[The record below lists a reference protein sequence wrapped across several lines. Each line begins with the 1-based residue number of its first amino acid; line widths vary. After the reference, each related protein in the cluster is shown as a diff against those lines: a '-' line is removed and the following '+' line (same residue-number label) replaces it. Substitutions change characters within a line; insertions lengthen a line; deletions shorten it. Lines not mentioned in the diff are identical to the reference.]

1 MSKPNTFALVGGI
14 DEVSQPLAIKP
25 GRVLSCVNY
34 EALEDGYARVEGYE
48 RFDGRTLPSE
58 TPFWLLSFDNGTI
71 PIVSGYTVTGALS
84 GATGLVMIDPEV
96 TAGDWTTTP
105 AVGRLGLRAIAGT
118 FQNGEAL
125 LVGGISHASADGT
138 LTSGMSASGDEYE
151 DDVARAARA
160 YGRSLITAV
169 PGSGPVRGVWEF
181 NGTVYAFRDNAGG
194 TAGAIYKS
202 SPAGW
207 VAVGSLGH
215 MLAFTSGGATE
226 ILEGQAI
233 TGATSAATAI
243 VRRVVLRSGTW
254 GAGDA
259 AGYFILSNITG
270 VFVAENL
277 NVGASLNLATIAA
290 APVANALPA
299 GGRYFFLTHNFY
311 GASGTRRIYGVNGV
325 GPSFEFDG
333 TYFVPIL
340 TGATVETP
348 ERIAKFRNQLF
359 LSYPNGLVQGSE
371 VGEPTGWDSLG
382 GAWEVGI
389 GSDVADFIQHTDSL
403 LILGKHGIFSLT
415 GYDST
420 DFALSQITDESGAK
434 PFTGQRIGA
443 GIYLDNRGLRSIT
456 TSQEFGNFSMG
467 AITESVK
474 KTLGRR
480 KRSGVKPIAS
490 VLVRTKSHYRM
501 FYDDGSGLSFYVG
514 RKAPEPMYFE
524 LGKNLTCVSSNES
537 EDEDTLDDERMF
549 FGDDQGF
556 VYQLDSGPSYD
567 GDAILAFVRLA
578 YSHMGAPNVLKRVN
592 KVSMEVTAPAP
603 MTLRFIVDYDY
614 ASREQFDSSQ
624 RDVDAV
630 GTGGLWDVSNY
641 DEFFWSGPDENVLE
655 AEIEGQGFNASM
667 TMFSE
672 SDSVPPH
679 ILRGATFY
687 YLERGVRR

>member
-1 MSKPNTFALVGGI
+1 MSDTSTFALVGGL
-14 DEVSQPLAIKP
+14 DEISQPLAIKP
-25 GRVLSCVNY
+25 GRALSCVNY

-48 RFDGRTLPSE
+48 RFSGQTLPSE

-71 PIVSGYTVTGALS
+71 PIVEGDTITGALS
-84 GATGLVMIDPEV
+84 GATAIAIVDPEV
-96 TAGDWTTTP
+96 VTGDWLVTP
-105 AVGRLGLRAIAGT
+105 ATGRLGLRALAGV
-118 FQNGEAL
+118 FQNGENL
-125 LVGGISHASADGT
+125 LVGGIVHAAADGT
-138 LTSGMSASGDEYE
+138 TLEGMSASGDDYE
-151 DDVARAARA
+151 DNAARAARV
-160 YGRSLITAV
+160 YGRSLIAAV

-181 NGTVYAFRDNAGG
+181 NGTVYAFRDNVGG

-202 SPAGW
+202 SAGGW
-207 VAVGSLGH
+207 VTVGSLGH
-215 MLAFTSGGATE
+215 MLAFTSGGVTE
-226 ILEGQAI
+226 ILEGQTV
-233 TGATSAATAI
+233 TGATSAATGI
-243 VRRVVLRSGTW
+243 VRRAVLQSGTW

-259 AGYFILSNITG
+259 AGYFILSNIVG

-290 APVANALPA
+290 APVANALPP

-311 GASGTRRIYGVNGV
+311 GASGTRRVYGVNGV
-325 GPSFEFDG
+325 GPGFEFDG

-340 TGATVETP
+340 TGAAVETP
-348 ERIAKFRNQLF
+348 QRIAKFRNQLF
-359 LSYPNGLVQGSE
+359 LAYPNGLVQGSE
-371 VGEPTGWDSLG
+371 VGEPIGWDVSG

-403 LILGKHGIFSLT
+403 LILGKHAIFSLT

-420 DFALSQITDESGAK
+420 DFILSQITDEAGAK

-467 AITESVK
+467 SITESVK

-480 KRSGVKPIAS
+480 KKSGVRPIAS

-514 RKAPEPMYFE
+514 RKVPEPMYFE

-537 EDEDTLDDERMF
+537 EDDDTLDDERVF
-549 FGDDQGF
+549 FGDDEGF
-556 VYQLDSGPSYD
+556 VYQMDSGPSYD
-567 GDAILAFVRLA
+567 GEAILAYVRLA
-578 YSHMGAPNVLKRVN
+578 YSHMGSPNLMKRVS
-592 KVSMEVTAPAP
+592 KVSMDVTAPAP
-603 MTLRFIVDYDY
+603 MTLRFIVDFDY

-624 RDVDAV
+624 IEVEAV
-630 GTGGLWDVSNY
+630 GTGGLYDVNNY

-655 AEIEGQGFNASM
+655 GTVEGQGFNASM
-667 TMFSE
+667 TIFSE

-679 ILRGATFY
+679 ILRGATFF
-687 YLERGVRR
+687 YLKRGVRR